1 MHCLDPLNLST
12 TKGNAP
18 LGPGSIQEPGFDST
32 GGNTPPGPP
41 GYTLEALILQR
52 LYPLPSYTGRL
63 VKLCLIST
71 SGSFGGSVASPRL
84 MAASTSEYTIS

>member
-63 VKLCLIST
+63 VSHALL
-71 SGSFGGSVASPRL
+71 VPQALVEAP
-84 MAASTSEYTIS
+84 